1 MYYNIENGQIKGIFT
16 WPQEGMDL
24 LPEDSP
30 VVKKALADKANADAD
45 AAVRLEAYGY
55 ARARAAAYIQAF
67 GKDPS
72 PSAADAMGHVLDA
85 ILSHFAGD
93 STDLMAIQAKRSEIK
108 AAHPKGQ

>member
-55 ARARAAAYIQAF
+55 ARARGAAYIQAF
-67 GKDPS
+67 SKDPN
-72 PSAADAMGHVLDA
+72 PNAVDALGHVIDA
-85 ILSHFAGD
+85 ILSHIAGD
-93 STDLMAIQAKRSEIK
+93 SAALTAIQTKRAQIK
-108 AAHPKGQ
+108 RANPKA